1 MSGNSTNNQL
11 TQDLIDEL
19 LAKLRLELETN
30 LLNKV
35 PNNQSLSE
43 NSDLQEQQKNTIA
56 LAAINFL
63 SYNEITLNPILD
75 SIKIAISIADENGH
89 FVHIN
94 QRYSELFGY
103 HKEEIIGK
111 HFGFLLVESER
122 EKIFE
127 KHAAFFKKGFVN
139 QFETIGQKKDGSHID
154 ILISSELFT
163 NFKDNRYRV
172 TTIKDITKEKKLNE
186 ALLTKNKIFDYSTE
200 LLSIVGFDGYFKLI
214 NPSWES
220 KLGWSTEELL
230 SKPFIEFVHPD
241 DVDRT
246 KGATFSII
254 DGQEVLHF
262 ENRYICKDGTYKTL
276 SWNAQPVPNEGIM
289 VSVAKDVTKENELL
303 DALNTKNLIFEYAL
317 DMLCIA
323 DFDGYYKIL
332 NPIWETTLGW
342 TIDELKSKPYIEF
355 VHPDDLE
362 QTKNV
367 KANIVNGSEVYQF
380 ENRLLCANGDYK
392 WISWNSHPIP
402 EKGIMV
408 GVARDITTTKRIT
421 HKLLESEEKFKHL
434 VEESKAGVFI
444 IKGNKFVY
452 TNQSMCNIF
461 GYTIE
466 EFNDK
471 LVIDIIQPIDQ
482 VKIETYT
489 DKLLLNELFDN
500 HISFEGKHK
509 DGKTIYVDIISSI
522 THYEGEKVI
531 IGSLLDVTE
540 QTKHA
545 VNLKKLYT
553 AIEQTHTSVVI
564 TNIDGNIEFVNNA
577 FLELTGYTIDEA
589 IGQNPRILK
598 SGLIPEETYVEMW
611 STLLEKKTW
620 QGVMCNKKKNGKLF
634 WEMATISPV
643 LNEEGNTTNYVAVK
657 EDITQ
662 KIGEEEERNL
672 LIEELTRNNKE
683 LKQFSYITSHNL
695 RAPLTNLL
703 AIDALIDRSKV
714 TNSETLELVEMMH
727 ESIGNL
733 NSTLNDL
740 IKILVIK
747 EQTNIQLQEIPFEE
761 VFTETVHSIQS
772 ILNDVEIDADFSGLT
787 NIRFNKTYL
796 ESIFLNLLTNS
807 VKYAHPNRKP
817 IIKIVTYALDDK
829 LYLRFSDNGIGFN
842 LDNVKER
849 IFGLYQRFHSNSDG
863 KGIGLYLVHSQVTAL
878 GGNIEVYSEEN
889 VGTIFTICFNA
900 KARMPIKPTKG

>member
-1 MSGNSTNNQL
+1 MIGNSTNNQL
-11 TQDLIDEL
+11 TQDLIDQL
-19 LAKLRLELETN
+19 LAKLRIELEAK
-30 LLNKV
+30 LLNKAS
-35 PNNQSLSE
+35 NNQSLSE
-43 NSDLQEQQKNTIA
+43 NSDLKEQQKNTIA

-63 SYNEITLNPILD
+63 SNNEITLNPILD

-94 QRYSELFGY
+94 QCYTELFGY
-103 HKEEIIGK
+103 EKEEIIGK

-122 EKIFE
+122 EKIIE
-127 KHAAFFKKGFVN
+127 KHAAFFKKGFMN
-139 QFETIGQKKDGSHID
+139 QFETIGQKKDGSCID
-154 ILISSELFT
+154 IIISSELFT
-163 NFKDNRYRV
+163 NFNGNRYRV

-186 ALLTKNKIFDYSTE
+186 ALLTKDKIFDYSTE
-200 LLSIVGFDGYFKLI
+200 LLSIIGFDGYFKLL
-214 NPSWES
+214 NPIWER
-220 KLGWSTEELL
+220 KLGWSIEQLL
-230 SKPFIEFVHPD
+230 AKPFIQFVHPD
-241 DVDRT
+241 DIIKT
-246 KGATFSII
+246 NEAEFSVI
-254 DGQEVLHF
+254 DGQEVLKF
-262 ENRYICKDGTYKTL
+262 ENRYICKDGTYKWL
-276 SWNAQPVPNEGIM
+276 SWNAQPIP
-289 VSVAKDVTKENELL
+289 KENAMVAVARDITEEKELR
-303 DALNTKNLIFEYAL
+303 DSLNTKNLVFEYAL

-323 DFDGYYKIL
+323 GFDGYYKIL

-342 TIDELKSKPYIEF
+342 TIDELKAKPFIEF

-362 QTKNV
+362 KTKNV
-367 KANIVNGSEVYQF
+367 KANIVNGSEVCQF
-380 ENRLLCANGDYK
+380 ENRLLCANGSYK
-392 WISWNSHPIP
+392 WISWNSHPIK

-408 GVARDITTTKRIT
+408 GVARDITLTKGIT
-421 HKLLESEEKFKHL
+421 QKLLESEEKFKHL

-553 AIEQTHTSVVI
+553 AIEQTHISVVI

-598 SGLIPEETYVEMW
+598 SGETSQETYVDLW
-611 STLLEKKTW
+611 NTLSAQKTW
-620 QGVMCNKKKNGKLF
+620 QGVLSNKKKNGEIF

-643 LNEEGNTTNYVAVK
+643 LNDEGITTNYVAVK
-657 EDITQ
+657 ENITQ
-662 KIGEEEERNL
+662 KIGEEEERKL

-703 AIDALIDRSKV
+703 AIDALIDRSKI
-714 TNSETLELVEMMH
+714 TNAETLELVEMMH

-733 NSTLNDL
+733 NTTLNDL

-747 EQTNIQLQEIPFEE
+747 EQTNIQLQEMAFEE
-761 VFTETVHSIQS
+761 VFVETVHSIQS
-772 ILNDVEIDADFSGLT
+772 ILNKVEIQADFSGLT
-787 NIRFNKTYL
+787 YIRFNKTYL

-817 IIKIVTYALDDK
+817 IIKIATYVLDNK

-842 LDNVKER
+842 INNVKDR

-878 GGNIEVYSEEN
+878 GGTIEVYSEEN